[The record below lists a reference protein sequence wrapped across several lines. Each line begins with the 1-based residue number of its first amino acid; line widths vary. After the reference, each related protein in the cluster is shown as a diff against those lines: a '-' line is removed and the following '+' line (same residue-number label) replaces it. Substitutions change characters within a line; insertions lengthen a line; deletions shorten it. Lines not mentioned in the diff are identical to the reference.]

1 MIRLILG
8 RFDDASAT
16 ITDEGWLEISDAVIA
31 RAGVLSYRLGDGS
44 ELRELRDPQVIH
56 TDEALKSYEGRPVLL
71 GQHPQD
77 AQGRV
82 TLASED
88 NTASLPVIGSLRNV
102 RASTQEHDGKT
113 HAVTKADVLIW
124 HPDGIKA
131 ARDGVRQW
139 SVGYRTAVERREG
152 EYEGEEYDAVQM
164 ADVGNHLVLT
174 AKARAGD
181 ITEFRM
187 DSADAV
193 QIYHQGDQPDT
204 QGGPSMASYE
214 IQGTTGEMSD
224 ALVPLVD
231 AEIKRADDLQGELTA
246 LQAKHEELMSEL
258 AKLEAQIGEGD
269 MSKKEEEDEE
279 MDDTKGDA
287 IDIEPLLQARLA
299 LIDESRKVLGSAYDY
314 AGKLPAQIRADAVT
328 AAIPGVDLTTLTEDQ
343 VIGAYLVALKSG
355 TPTKAA
361 KTLADA
367 SRGDTTTITTKTK
380 KLTGRAK
387 AQAWYTNPA
396 SRGTNEE
403 G

>member
-1 MIRLILG
+1 
-8 RFDDASAT
+8 
-16 ITDEGWLEISDAVIA
+16 
-31 RAGVLSYRLGDGS
+31 
-44 ELRELRDPQVIH
+44 
-56 TDEALKSYEGRPVLL
+56 
-71 GQHPQD
+71 
-77 AQGRV
+77 
-82 TLASED
+82 
-88 NTASLPVIGSLRNV
+88 
-102 RASTQEHDGKT
+102 
-113 HAVTKADVLIW
+113 
-124 HPDGIKA
+124 
-131 ARDGVRQW
+131 
-139 SVGYRTAVERREG
+139 
-152 EYEGEEYDAVQM
+152 
-164 ADVGNHLVLT
+164 
-174 AKARAGD
+174 
-181 ITEFRM
+181 
-187 DSADAV
+187 
-193 QIYHQGDQPDT
+193 
-204 QGGPSMASYE
+204 MASYE

-231 AEIKRADDLQGELTA
+231 AEIKRADDLQGELAA

-279 MDDTKGDA
+279 MDDAKGDA